1 MGSKKHLSK
10 EAARKT
16 APSKGEARF
25 GNMLIVWLRLQKSL
39 AEKTGLA
46 LVTLGAEGE
55 VVGQIENDNSI
66 CQAMR
71 DSAEYAGLCAEDC
84 GTAYSKAIAAGR
96 TIEYRCHAG
105 LQCFAVP
112 ATIERKQLVALGGR
126 AFTSVSEYSR
136 FLREYED
143 FDAVHTGDCLGNIKF
158 ADIREVREAAALVA
172 SALEYNLR
180 GADEPPDP
188 VVEETE
194 ISPALLDAHLE
205 VIRLADQLEDKNRSI
220 AQFYDFLRSVASTLD
235 SQKVY
240 FTVLSKFS
248 EIMKSERSSL
258 LILNE
263 QSNELALE
271 ASVGPDLEKAGP
283 VRVKLGEGIA
293 GAVIASGTA
302 MMVRDIDSDRR
313 VTGPRLGQYKT
324 KSFISFPITLGR
336 RKVGVINLADRA
348 DGCAYTSDDLSLLE
362 LMAPHLALIIDRT
375 EWHKKAE
382 AYQQM
387 SLTDPLT
394 ELPNRRYLEE
404 RLFEEV
410 ERSKRHQTALSFMII
425 DVDHFKSYNDI
436 YGHTNA
442 DRVLVKTAQTL
453 RRNVRAID
461 MSARFAG
468 DEFCIVLPE
477 TELDDAGRI
486 AERLRKVVNKAEYR
500 TEQGELMGKISI
512 SIGVSSFNPRR
523 QTPLAIIETAD
534 RALYQAKMHGRNC
547 VAVYEDPLQYPDRK
561 GGDSLAQD
569 EF

>member
-1 MGSKKHLSK
+1 MSK
-10 EAARKT
+10 ETARKT
-16 APSKGEARF
+16 VPSKGESQS
-25 GNMLIVWLRLQKSL
+25 GDMLILWLRLQRSL

-46 LVTLGAEGE
+46 LAALGPDGE
-55 VVGQIENDNSI
+55 VIGQVENDNSI

-71 DSAEYAGLCAEDC
+71 ASAEYGGLCAEDC
-84 GTAYSKAIAAGR
+84 GTAYDKAVAAGR
-96 TIEYRCHAG
+96 AIEYRCHAG
-105 LQCFAVP
+105 LQCFGVP
-112 ATIERKQLVALGGR
+112 AAIERKQLVVLGGR

-136 FLREYED
+136 FLREYEG
-143 FDAVHTGDCLGNIKF
+143 FDAVRTGDCLGNIKF
-158 ADIREVREAAALVA
+158 ADMREVREAASLVA
-172 SALEYNLR
+172 SALEYNLQ
-180 GADEPPDP
+180 GAPELIEP
-188 VVEETE
+188 VEEE
-194 ISPALLDAHLE
+194 SDISPALLDAHLE
-205 VIRLADQLEDKNRSI
+205 VIRLADQLENKNRSI

-240 FTVLSKFS
+240 STVLAKFS
-248 EIMKSERSSL
+248 EIMKSERSSIM
-258 LILNE
+258 ILNE

-271 ASVGPDLEKAGP
+271 AAIGPELEKVGP

-293 GAVIASGTA
+293 GVVLASGTA
-302 MMVRDIDSDRR
+302 MVVRNIDNDRR
-313 VTGPRLGQYKT
+313 VSGPRPGKYKT

-336 RKVGVINLADRA
+336 RKVGVINLADRT

-425 DVDHFKSYNDI
+425 DVDHFKNYNDI

-442 DRVLVKTAQTL
+442 DLVLVKTAQTL

-477 TELDDAGRI
+477 TEVDDAGCI
-486 AERLRKVVNKAEYR
+486 AERLRRVVSQTEYPS
-500 TEQGELMGKISI
+500 EQGELMGKVSI
-512 SIGVSSFNPRR
+512 SIGVSSFSPTR
-523 QTPLAIIETAD
+523 QSPLAIIETAD

-547 VAVYEDPLQYPDRK
+547 VAVYEDPL
-561 GGDSLAQD
+561 G
-569 EF
+569 